1 MTDDLI
7 ARLRWWGEHGV
18 SGSLND
24 LVEAADRIEELE
36 SWKAAEEAHHHMLRA
51 EAAENARIIGMSA
64 EREMA
69 LRGEVERL
77 AAAVKAQMDGKH
89 KEAAEA
95 NLWFTKA
102 QEWKAEVERL
112 REALRVMIYETTHL
126 SPMRPDGS
134 HWCRI
139 TADALN
145 IARAALEGTSHDD

>member
-77 AAAVKAQMDGKH
+77 R
-89 KEAAEA
+89 
-95 NLWFTKA
+95 T
-102 QEWKAEVERL
+102 
-112 REALRVMIYETTHL
+112 ALRFYAAWGVFA
-126 SPMRPDGS
+126 PS
-134 HWCRI
+134 HD
-139 TADALN
+139 DAVILDSGGA
-145 IARAALEGTSHDD
+145 ARAALEGTSHDD